1 MYYKVARLP
10 IGYAPPPERDSVVT
24 VPDRNRRLL
33 ATDIAAFDS
42 LESDAKDSD
51 TYTPDDGL
59 APERGRNVSRHFWVA
74 SAGMCIH
81 IA

>member
-33 ATDIAAFDS
+33 ATAIAAFDS

-51 TYTPDDGL
+51 IRQTMAWLLGENAT
-59 APERGRNVSRHFWVA
+59 
-74 SAGMCIH
+74 
-81 IA
+81 